1 MVRKFSNR
9 FAYQNG
15 VHLQGLAYRRFGK
28 VLGIDGRY
36 LGSKVGQCLVYRHCG
51 QHRDINNRST
61 LGDEVFMSTPIT
73 LSVGDIDLTYNTGY
87 MGMDHGMLYQESDR
101 RFRRHGNIDYDY
113 AHSPEGFHQMELC
126 FCRTLGSMVSRLE
139 LLGYTMGSVKSEYE
153 KQVVLDR
160 DQFAEYEPTEVRP
173 ERLTFEQFVD
183 FIKAH
188 ALRDLK
194 NEYVDGYD
202 AEHAHGQGRFA
213 VDPAVSLLP
222 GGVFDRDIG
231 GYSERSH
238 FGSLIGF
245 LSPYSTL
252 RVLAENPANLN
263 EDVVWD
269 YGNFVDA
276 GWAKNE
282 DFVDSARRTQTYL
295 IATEGTSDTHIL
307 KRGLSLLRPDIEDF
321 FRFIDTEERHPFSG
335 TGNLSKFAEGLV
347 KIDVH
352 NRVIFLLDNDAEGID
367 TYRNLLQRFK
377 FPVNMRVMTLP
388 DLDELRDFPAKGP
401 SGVANADI
409 NGCAA
414 AIECYLDLRLEGRP
428 SPQVTW
434 TNYKESLG
442 IYQGSLDYKDCYA
455 KAFYKATPK
464 AIESGAYDASKL
476 QIVIAAL
483 LEQCSGIAAEM
494 LDS

>member
-1 MVRKFSNR
+1 
-9 FAYQNG
+9 
-15 VHLQGLAYRRFGK
+15 
-28 VLGIDGRY
+28 
-36 LGSKVGQCLVYRHCG
+36 
-51 QHRDINNRST
+51 
-61 LGDEVFMSTPIT
+61 MSTPIT

-101 RFRRHGNIDYDY
+101 RHRRHGSIDYDY
-113 AHSPEGFHQMELC
+113 AHSAEDLQQMELC

-139 LLGYTMGSVKSEYE
+139 LLGYTLAAVRSEYD

-160 DQFAEYEPTEVRP
+160 DQFEEYLPNERRSD
-173 ERLTFEQFVD
+173 RLTFEQFID
-183 FIKAH
+183 FIKTY

-194 NEYVDGYD
+194 NEYDGGYD
-202 AEHAHGQGRFA
+202 AEHAQGRGRFA
-213 VDPAVSLLP
+213 ADPAASLLP
-222 GGVFDRDIG
+222 TGVFDRDIG

-238 FGSLIGF
+238 FGSMIGF
-245 LSPYSTL
+245 LSPYATL
-252 RVLAENPANLN
+252 RILAENPTNLN

-282 DFVDSARRTQTYL
+282 DFIGNARRTQTYL

-307 KRGLSLLRPDIEDF
+307 KRGLALLRPDIEDF
-321 FRFIDTEERHPFSG
+321 FRFIDIEERHPFSG

-352 NRVIFLLDNDAEGID
+352 NRVIFLFDNDAEGID

-377 FPVNMRVMTLP
+377 FPVNMRAIVLP

-401 SGVANADI
+401 GGVANADI

-414 AIECYLDLRLEGRP
+414 AIECYLDLKLEGRP
-428 SPQVTW
+428 PPQVTW

-442 IYQGSLDYKDCYA
+442 IYQGSLDFKDSYA
-455 KAFYKATPK
+455 KAFYSTTPE
-464 AIESGAYDASKL
+464 AIESGAYDARKL
-476 QIVIAAL
+476 QSVIVAL
-483 LEQCSGIAAEM
+483 LEECSDLAAEM
-494 LDS
+494 LES